1 MRSSSAFS
9 GSNASKWYQAADH
22 FPSGFE
28 RLFTGRSSRSS
39 GRIFFATTLLL
50 YMRRISSPSISKEN
64 APAGNFLAI
73 HAHSTWQAAFSLC
86 NPHACPILGCVWKCA
101 RKNIAF
107 LGISSD
113 FRHTIFAKM
122 TPDSVLADLVK
133 LYDSGE
139 ITRSEFQQRVRAL
152 PTASIVRVA
161 DILNEAV
168 SKPNRA

>member
-1 MRSSSAFS
+1 
-9 GSNASKWYQAADH
+9 
-22 FPSGFE
+22 
-28 RLFTGRSSRSS
+28 
-39 GRIFFATTLLL
+39 
-50 YMRRISSPSISKEN
+50 
-64 APAGNFLAI
+64 
-73 HAHSTWQAAFSLC
+73 
-86 NPHACPILGCVWKCA
+86 
-101 RKNIAF
+101 
-107 LGISSD
+107 
-113 FRHTIFAKM
+113 M